1 MTNYDVRLTSQDRFA
16 VDVNYEI
23 PLKQVQY
30 NNLIIDDISSQF
42 NGLRDT
48 FTLYVNGEEY
58 FPINEQQLLI
68 SINDVLLEP
77 LVDYQI
83 SGSSIVFTTA
93 PSPGVN
99 FSGIALVTTADLT
112 RTIVF
117 MIDNGS
123 QQISP
128 GNKGF
133 LHLDVSGEIDSWTVL
148 SQDTG
153 NIAIDIKKTTYQ
165 DFPNGF
171 SSIVGSEFPRLIS
184 QSKNKDDDLTTWQK
198 RLDTN
203 DVLEFEVL
211 SCSGIKRC
219 TVTLKLKI

>member
-1 MTNYDVRLTSQDRFA
+1 MTNYDVRLTSQDRFS

-42 NGLRDT
+42 NGSLKE

-68 SINDVLLEP
+68 SIGDVLLEP
-77 LVDYQI
+77 VVDYQI
-83 SGSSIVFTTA
+83 SGSEISFTIP
-93 PSPGVN
+93 PSTGSN

-117 MIDNGS
+117 IIDNGS
-123 QQISP
+123 QEIQP
-128 GNKGF
+128 GNKGY
-133 LHLDVSGEIDSWTVL
+133 LYLDVSGEIVSWTVL
-148 SQDTG
+148 SQDVG
-153 NIAIDIKKTTYQ
+153 NIAIDIRKTNYE
-165 DFPNGF
+165 DFPTGF
-171 SSIVGSEFPRLIS
+171 TSIVGSEFPILIN
-184 QSKNKDDDLTTWQK
+184 QNKNKDENLTTWNK
-198 RLDTN
+198 DLSVN
-203 DVLEFEVL
+203 DVLDFTVL

>member
-1 MTNYDVRLTSQDRFA
+1 MTNYDVRLTSQDRFS

-30 NNLIIDDISSQF
+30 SNLIIDDISGQF
-42 NGLRDT
+42 NDT
-48 FTLYVNGEEY
+48 ETNFTLYVNGEEY

-77 LVDYQI
+77 LVDYEI
-83 SGSSIVFTTA
+83 SGSSITFTIP
-93 PSPGVN
+93 PSSGN
-99 FSGIALVTTADLT
+99 SFSGIALVTSADLT

-123 QQISP
+123 QQITP
-128 GNKGF
+128 GNKGY
-133 LHLDVSGEIDSWTVL
+133 LHLDMSGEIISWTVL
-148 SQDTG
+148 SPDTG
-153 NIAIDIKKTTYQ
+153 NIAVDIRKTTYENY
-165 DFPNGF
+165 PNGF
-171 SSIVGSEFPRLIS
+171 TSIVGSEFPVLIN
-184 QSKNKDDDLTTWQK
+184 QNKNKDENLTTWSKQM
-198 RLDTN
+198 TVN
-203 DVLEFEVL
+203 DVLDFTVL

>member
-30 NNLIIDDISSQF
+30 NNLIIDDISSLF
-42 NGLRDT
+42 NGSTNT

-77 LVDYQI
+77 VVDYQI
-83 SGSSIVFTTA
+83 SGSSIVFTIP
-93 PSPGVN
+93 PSGGSN

-123 QQISP
+123 QQIAP
-128 GNKGF
+128 GNKGY

-153 NIAIDIKKTTYQ
+153 NIAIDIRRTTYENY
-165 DFPNGF
+165 PNGF
-171 SSIVGSEFPRLIS
+171 TSIVGNEFPVLIN
-184 QSKNKDDDLTTWQK
+184 QNKNKDDNLTTWNK

-203 DVLEFEVL
+203 DVLDFTVL

>member
-1 MTNYDVRLTSQDRFA
+1 MTNYDIRLTSQDRFA

-30 NNLIIDDISSQF
+30 NNLILDDLSGQF
-42 NGLRDT
+42 DGVQDT

-77 LVDYQI
+77 VVDYQL
-83 SGSSIVFTTA
+83 SGSSIVFTTP
-93 PSPGVN
+93 PSSGVN

-171 SSIVGSEFPRLIS
+171 ISIVGSEFPRLIS

-203 DVLEFEVL
+203 DILEFEVL

>member
-1 MTNYDVRLTSQDRFA
+1 MTNYDVRLTSQDRFS
-16 VDVNYEI
+16 VDVNYEV

-42 NGLRDT
+42 NGTNDI

-83 SGSSIVFTTA
+83 SGSTITFTIP
-93 PSPGVN
+93 PSANNN

-123 QQISP
+123 QQIPP
-128 GNKGF
+128 GNKGY
-133 LHLDVSGEIDSWTVL
+133 LHLDMGGEIISWTVL
-148 SQDTG
+148 SPDIG
-153 NIAIDIKKTTYQ
+153 NIAIDVKKTTY
-165 DFPNGF
+165 DNYPNGF
-171 SSIVGSEFPRLIS
+171 VSIVGSEFPILMN
-184 QSKNKDDDLTTWQK
+184 QNKNKDENLTTWDK
-198 RLDTN
+198 ILRVN
-203 DVLEFEVL
+203 DVLSFSVL
-211 SCSGIKRC
+211 SCSEIKRC

>member
-30 NNLIIDDISSQF
+30 NNLILDDLASQF
-42 NGLRDT
+42 NGVQDT

-77 LVDYQI
+77 VVDYQL
-83 SGSSIVFTTA
+83 SGSSIVFTTP
-93 PSPGVN
+93 PSSGVN

-133 LHLDVSGEIDSWTVL
+133 LHLDVNGEIDSWTVL

>member
-1 MTNYDVRLTSQDRFA
+1 MTNYDVRLTSQDRFS

-42 NGLRDT
+42 NGVGDT

-68 SINDVLLEP
+68 SINDILLEP
-77 LVDYQI
+77 VVDYQI
-83 SGSSIVFTTA
+83 SGSSIVFTTP
-93 PSPGVN
+93 PSSGNN
-99 FSGIALVTTADLT
+99 FSGVALVTTADLT

-123 QQISP
+123 QQIAT
-128 GNKGF
+128 GNKGY
-133 LHLDVSGEIDSWTVL
+133 LHLDVTGEILSWAVL
-148 SQDTG
+148 SQETG
-153 NIAIDIKKTTYQ
+153 NIAIDIRKTTYE

-171 SSIVGSEFPRLIS
+171 SSIVGSEFPTLIN
-184 QSKNKDDDLTTWQK
+184 QNKNKDEDLSTWNK
-198 RLDTN
+198 SISMN
-203 DVLEFEVL
+203 DVLDFTVL

-219 TVTLKLKI
+219 TVTLKLRI